1 MKDFEK
7 ISQELRAAVELSQKE
22 TEKIMKNLRPDLFGY
37 AKTSPETLFFDLR
50 AAVSHASE
58 AFSRAFER
66 FSSMKAED
74 DAYIR
79 ASGVCAEACDEIIG
93 EYLGFCSEKLLR
105 ESDAAQNILVSDIH
119 TRAAS
124 TFAKLYL
131 CIEKIR

>member
-7 ISQELRAAVELSQKE
+7 INQELRAAVELSQKE
-22 TEKIMKNLRPDLFGY
+22 TEIIMKNLRPDLFGY

-58 AFSRAFER
+58 AFSCAFER
-66 FSSMKAED
+66 FLSMKAED

-93 EYLGFCSEKLLR
+93 DYLGFCSDKLLH
-105 ESDAAQNILVSDIH
+105 DGNAAQNIRVYGINEL
-119 TRAAS
+119 TL
-124 TFAKLYL
+124 KP
-131 CIEKIR
+131 